1 MSFWKQ
7 KCKHEKIELDSTLPF
22 KLEDYS
28 CYPLFHY
35 TDLQTEVGKAVLLSF
50 RTLVRC
56 DKCNEYIYTP
66 GEQTK
71 IKIIYR
77 LNNDNIK
84 EK

>member
-7 KCKHEKIELDSTLPF
+7 KCRHEKIELDSTLPF
-22 KLEDYS
+22 HLEDHS

-35 TDLQTEVGKAVLLSF
+35 ADLQNQVGEACCMSY

-56 DKCNEYIYTP
+56 EKCNEYIYTP
-66 GEQTK
+66 GETTK
-71 IKIIYR
+71 IKMIFR
-77 LNNDNIK
+77 LNSDNKK